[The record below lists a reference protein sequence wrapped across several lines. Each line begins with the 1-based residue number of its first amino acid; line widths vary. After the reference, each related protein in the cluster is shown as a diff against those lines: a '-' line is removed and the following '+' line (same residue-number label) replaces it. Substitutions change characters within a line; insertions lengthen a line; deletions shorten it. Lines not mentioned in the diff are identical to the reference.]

1 MRLRGLPP
9 PRRAFEPPKLF
20 HRPPLLP
27 APVPR
32 PGSNAGERQDTP
44 APTHAAQPRPRD
56 RHCDTG
62 TPHAAHCLTAPC
74 VWRTRHQ
81 HPLWLLIHGL
91 GGHLVTSRRW
101 GCQSYPP
108 CSGRGNGR
116 QHAARKDAAAWSGP
130 RGPQAHAPAPGARAE
145 ARRGEGAGGGGR
157 KGAEELRTCGC
168 GSPPC
173 RRRSSTWSRSRGVQ
187 RTAAPTRCRYFP
199 PPAQTHPRCVT
210 PRIAQAPACT
220 LISTQNQ
227 PRSPPQPHAP
237 SSTCSLAA
245 RTWRR
250 CISGFRKKNKNSGS

>member
-81 HPLWLLIHGL
+81 HPRWLLIHGL

-145 ARRGEGAGGGGR
+145 ARRGEGAGGGWAQGSGR
-157 KGAEELRTCGC
+157 ATHMWLWEPPL
-168 GSPPC
+168 SPHVFHLVSQSWSAAN
-173 RRRSSTWSRSRGVQ
+173 RSSDEMSLFS
-187 RTAAPTRCRYFP
+187 ASCANAPTLRHASHRTGPSVHPDQHAESTPVPSPAPRTFLHLFASSANMAAMYFG
-199 PPAQTHPRCVT
+199 
-210 PRIAQAPACT
+210 I
-220 LISTQNQ
+220 
-227 PRSPPQPHAP
+227 
-237 SSTCSLAA
+237 
-245 RTWRR
+245 
-250 CISGFRKKNKNSGS
+250 